1 MRSWLRIL
9 VAHAVHVVPLSLP
22 KVTKPSVD
30 IQLHPH
36 FSTGKHSIIMALA
49 LSKAAPLQPEI
60 KLAQALVE
68 YENILSDEERSQLRA
83 EGVPDATAAINLT
96 TRIDRDCNDRRSRCM
111 GPRLITV
118 LESIQQFST
127 TVDTI
132 ISSHPEYAALVWGGV
147 KLALLVMLI
156 LSIGYRD

>member
-1 MRSWLRIL
+1 
-9 VAHAVHVVPLSLP
+9 
-22 KVTKPSVD
+22 
-30 IQLHPH
+30 
-36 FSTGKHSIIMALA
+36 MALA